1 MNPNDFTERLAKLSP
16 AKRTLLELRLQQ
28 KAAADSVRHTIPR
41 STTRASAPLS
51 FAQQRLWFLNQLE
64 PASPIYNES
73 RAIRLR
79 GSLDVESLQKSLD
92 RIVVRHDVLRT
103 NFITLDGNPQ
113 QTITDSRAVELPVI
127 DLRSCRDI
135 DRESEAHRLLTDVI
149 RRPFDLLRDLL
160 LRVLLLR
167 LAEQEHIL
175 LFVQHHIAS
184 DGWSTSIF
192 WRELTALYEAFTSGR
207 HDPLSE
213 LPIQYADYALWQRD
227 RLSGETLEGQLAY
240 WRKQLE
246 NLAPLQL
253 TPDRARPGADDYAGD
268 RQTFLIP
275 QEVIDGLRRVS
286 RDEGVTLFMTL
297 LAAFQT
303 LLHRYTGQN
312 DIAVGSPIAGRTH
325 PEVEGLIGFFVN
337 TLVLRTEVS
346 GHLTFRQ
353 FLARVRE
360 VAWGAYQHQELPFEK
375 LVAELQPDRNLGRN
389 PLFQVIFAFQNVPRQ
404 TMALPGLQVSQVE
417 VDSGTTKFELALF
430 MWEEHGG
437 LRGRVQYSTALF
449 DADTIE
455 RLLGHFKTMLIGI
468 VTNPDRRLCDL
479 PLLTEREKH
488 QILVEWNDAAID
500 YPKDQ
505 CIHKL
510 FEEHAETDPDAVAL
524 IYDEQKLTYGELN
537 QQANQLAHYLKR
549 RGVGPET
556 LVGLCMER
564 SIEMIVGLLGIL
576 KAGGAYVPLDPQYPK
591 QRLGFMLEDTQ
602 APVLLTQQRLL
613 NDLLEDRG
621 VKIKD
626 SDHRSAILDPRL
638 KVICL
643 DRDGEAI
650 ANESTENLSSGVSA
664 QNLAYVIY
672 TSGSTGKPK
681 GVAITHHNVTRLFAS
696 TDAWFRF
703 DRNDVWTLFHS
714 YAFDFSVWEIWGALL
729 HGGRLVIVPY
739 WVSRSPELFYDLLCK
754 RRVTVLNQTP
764 SGFRQLIHGE
774 QTSAQSQELAL
785 RLILF
790 GGEALE
796 LQSLKPWFDRHG
808 DQSPRLVNMYGIT
821 ETTVHVTYRPIKARD
836 IGERLGSPIGVRIP
850 DLNLYILDPN
860 RNPSPI
866 GIPGELHI
874 GGAGLARG
882 YINRPELTAEKFI
895 VNPFN
900 SKGGALIYRTGDL
913 ARFLPDG
920 NVEFLGRI
928 DDQVKIRGFRIELG
942 EIEAVLSQH
951 PAVLETVV
959 VARDDAPS
967 GKRLVAYV
975 VHRDDAD
982 ISVNELRSFLKQKLP
997 DYMIPSAFAV
1007 LDVLPLTP
1015 NGKVERKAL
1024 PAPGPSRPELEQWY
1038 QAPRTPAEEMLV
1050 EIWAEVLKLESIGV
1064 HDNFFDLGGHSLLAT
1079 QVISRIRG
1087 SFQVEVPLRAL
1098 FESPTVAGLA
1108 GHIEEARRKEQ
1119 GLQPP
1124 PSLTVSKE
1132 RESLSFAQQRLWFI
1146 DQLEPQSAVYNVPG
1160 ALRIRGTLDVAV
1172 LELSLNEI
1180 VRRHQALRTA
1190 FSIVEG
1196 QPVQV
1201 VSPSLRI
1208 SLPVGDLTDRPAT
1221 EREEEARRLA
1231 REEAQRPFDLARGPL
1246 LRVTLLRL
1254 GEQDHV
1260 LLLTMHHIVCDGW
1273 SMGVLYREL
1282 SLLYEAFSKGLP
1294 SPLSDLPI
1302 QYADFAV
1309 WQRQWLQGEVLETQ
1323 LSYWKKQLEGVPAVI
1338 NLPTDRPR
1346 PAVQSYRGAR
1356 QSFELSEELTGA
1368 LKILSRKHH
1377 VTVFMTLLA
1386 AFQTLLHRYTG
1397 QHDIV
1402 IGSPIANRNRTEIE
1416 GLIGFFVNT
1425 LVLRSDLSGNPSFT
1439 GLLARVRN
1447 VALGAYA
1454 HQDVPFEKLVEEFQP
1469 QRSLSHSPLFQV
1481 MFVLQNAPPMVRE
1494 FGGLMFSSFA
1504 VGSETAKFDLT
1515 LSMREEAKGLR
1526 GSLEYSTDLFDA
1538 ATIDRMIRHFERLLQ
1553 GIVAGPDR
1561 HISDLPILT
1570 DAEKH
1575 QLLVEWNNT
1584 ATDYPHDACIHEL
1597 FEEQVKKSPDA
1608 IAVVFEDQQLTYG
1621 ELNRRA
1627 NQLAHYLRKLG
1638 VGPEVLV
1645 GICMERSLEMII
1657 GLIGILK
1664 AGGAYVPLD
1673 PEYPKERLAFMMA
1686 DAQVAV
1692 LLTQGGLTED
1702 SGSWIENRHPLSS
1715 IPSTLLRTG
1724 LDPRIK
1730 AVCLDRNWDEIGQ
1743 ESQDNLENGT
1753 TAENLAYVI
1762 YTSGSTGTPKGVEV
1776 LHRGVTRL
1784 VFGVDYVQLD
1794 ANQAS
1799 LHLAPISF
1807 DASTFEIWGALL
1819 HGAKCI
1825 LYPDGVPIAG
1835 ELGNL
1840 IHRHKVT
1847 RLWLTASLFNALI
1860 DEAPETLSEIHQL
1873 LIGGEALSVSHVRR
1887 ALVMLPHTKIINGYG
1902 PTESTTFA
1910 CCCSIPKQLS
1920 EPTRSI
1926 PIGWPIGN
1934 TQVYILDGNM
1944 NPSPIGV
1951 PGEVYIGGDGLA
1963 RGYLDQP
1970 ELTAER
1976 FIPNPFAETPGAR
1989 LYKSGDM
1996 ARYLWDGNIEF
2007 LGRIDGQVKIH
2018 GYRIE
2023 LEEIEAVLG
2032 KNPTVRENV
2041 VIVREDV
2048 PGDRR
2053 LVAYVVVD
2061 QEPNPSASDLHA
2073 FLKQK
2078 LPQYMT
2084 PSTFVF
2090 LSSLPLTPNG
2100 KVDRRTLPAPER
2112 MELESG
2118 SCFVAPRNDVE
2129 CQLVQIYAKLL
2140 GTQNVGIKDNFFD
2153 LGGHSLLAVRAIN
2166 QMEKTFGKRLPL
2178 AALFQA
2184 PTVEQ
2189 LAPLLREENPLLRW
2203 SSLAPIQTKG
2213 SKFPFFWV
2221 HGEASDSLL
2230 PQYLGT
2236 DQPVYALRHQ
2246 SENGSQALY
2255 TTVESIAAHYLDEI
2269 RTVQTSGPYHLGGY
2283 CFGGMVA
2290 FEIAQQLKKQG
2301 EEVALLA
2308 LLEPSS
2314 PRNREFSIRLNVNG
2328 SPNNGSIGND
2338 IRRHLRNLAALRAK
2352 DKISYFLPRS
2362 KVKIRETIVNI
2373 SAPVARVAQK
2383 AICKL
2388 CLTFGYRLP
2397 PWLRSHYIL
2406 TVYAKAIRIYVP
2418 KSYLGRVIIFTC
2430 EENLFALQSWD
2441 ALALEGIH
2449 VHEIPGHHENVLKE
2463 PHVGVWAEKLKI
2475 CLQSVNE

>member
-92 RIVVRHDVLRT
+92 RIVARHDVLRT
-103 NFITLDGNPQ
+103 NFMTLDGNPQ
-113 QTITDSRAVELPVI
+113 QTITDTRAVELPVI

-149 RRPFDLLRDLL
+149 RRPFDLSRDLL

-167 LAEQEHIL
+167 IAEQEHIL

-207 HDPLSE
+207 PDPLSE
-213 LPIQYADYALWQRD
+213 LPIQYADYSLWQRD

-275 QEVIDGLRRVS
+275 QEVTDGLRRLS
-286 RDEGVTLFMTL
+286 RVEGVTLFMTL
-297 LAAFQT
+297 LAALQT
-303 LLHRYTGQN
+303 LLHRYTGQS

-417 VDSGTTKFELALF
+417 VDSGTTKFDLALF
-430 MWEEHGG
+430 MWEEHLG

-455 RLLGHFKTMLIGI
+455 RLLGHFETLLIGI

-479 PLLTEREKH
+479 PILTEREKH

-505 CIHKL
+505 GIHKL
-510 FEEHAETDPDAVAL
+510 FEEHAEREPDAVAL
-524 IYDEQKLTYGELN
+524 IYDEHRLTYGELN
-537 QQANQLAHYLKR
+537 QQANQLAHYLKK

-556 LVGLCMER
+556 LVCLCMER
-564 SIEMIVGLLGIL
+564 SIEMIIGLLGIL

-602 APVLLTQQRLL
+602 APVLLTQQRLV

-626 SDHRSAILDPRL
+626 SDDRSAILDPRL

-821 ETTVHVTYRPIKARD
+821 ETTVHATYQPIGALD
-836 IGERLGSPIGVRIP
+836 VGERLGSPIGVRIP
-850 DLNLYILDPN
+850 DLELYILDPN
-860 RNPSPI
+860 RNPAPI
-866 GIPGELHI
+866 GIPGELHV

-1050 EIWAEVLKLESIGV
+1050 EIWAEVLKLASIGV

-1124 PSLTVSKE
+1124 PSLTVSRE

-1160 ALRIRGTLDVAV
+1160 ALRIRGRLDVAV

-1180 VRRHQALRTA
+1180 VRRHQALRTT

-1208 SLPVGDLTDRPAT
+1208 SLPVVDLTDRPEA

-1294 SPLSDLPI
+1294 SPLSGLPI
-1302 QYADFAV
+1302 QYAYFAV
-1309 WQRQWLQGEVLETQ
+1309 WQQKWLQGEVLETQ
-1323 LSYWKKQLEGVPAVI
+1323 LSYWKKQFEGVPAVI
-1338 NLPTDRPR
+1338 NLSTDRPW

-1356 QSFELSEELTGA
+1356 QPFELSEELTGA
-1368 LKILSRKHH
+1368 LKILSRKQH
-1377 VTVFMTLLA
+1377 VTLFMTLLA
-1386 AFQTLLHRYTG
+1386 AFQTLLHRYTA

-1494 FGGLMFSSFA
+1494 FGGLTFSSFA

-1645 GICMERSLEMII
+1645 GICMDRSLQMII

-1686 DAQVAV
+1686 DTQAPV
-1692 LLTQGGLTED
+1692 LLTTRRLLEGLPEYA
-1702 SGSWIENRHPLSS
+1702 GRV
-1715 IPSTLLRTG
+1715 
-1724 LDPRIK
+1724 
-1730 AVCLDRNWDEIGQ
+1730 VCLDNEWEAISSHN
-1743 ESQDNLENGT
+1743 EQDPVSAVSGENS
-1753 TAENLAYVI
+1753 AYGI
-1762 YTSGSTGTPKGVEV
+1762 YTSGSTGRPKAVAMS
-1776 LHRGVTRL
+1776 HRSL
-1784 VFGVDYVQLD
+1784 CNLLSWQLENFAD
-1794 ANQAS
+1794 PMPARTLQFAS
-1799 LHLAPISF
+1799 LSF
-1807 DASTFEIWGALL
+1807 DVSFQEIFATFCSGGTLILMREELRRDPVGLLRYLHDQSVKRMFLPFVALHQLAETAAEEKAVPPTLREI
-1819 HGAKCI
+1819 I
-1825 LYPDGVPIAG
+1825 TAG
-1835 ELGNL
+1835 EQLQ
-1840 IHRHKVT
+1840 IT
-1847 RLWLTASLFNALI
+1847 QPIISLFNKLK
-1860 DEAPETLSEIHQL
+1860 DCKLHNHYGPSE
-1873 LIGGEALSVSHVRR
+1873 SHVVT
-1887 ALVMLPHTKIINGYG
+1887 AFTLGGPPDAWSSLP
-1902 PTESTTFA
+1902 
-1910 CCCSIPKQLS
+1910 
-1920 EPTRSI
+1920 
-1926 PIGWPIGN
+1926 PIGRPISN
-1934 TQVYILDGNM
+1934 TQIFLFDEYL
-1944 NPSPIGV
+1944 NPVPIGV
-1951 PGEVYIGGDGLA
+1951 CGEVYIGGDGLA
-1963 RGYLDQP
+1963 RGYLNRP

-1976 FIPNPFAETPGAR
+1976 FVPHPFSTDPDVR
-1989 LYKSGDM
+1989 LYRTGDL
-1996 ARYLWDGNIEF
+1996 ARYRSDGNIEF
-2007 LGRIDGQVKIH
+2007 LGRVDNQVKIR
-2018 GYRIE
+2018 GFRVE
-2023 LEEIEAVLG
+2023 LGEIEAALNKYSSV
-2032 KNPTVRENV
+2032 KECV
-2041 VIVREDV
+2041 VIARARDSSEEKE
-2048 PGDRR
+2048 
-2053 LVAYVVVD
+2053 LIAYIV
-2061 QEPNPSASDLHA
+2061 
-2073 FLKQK
+2073 
-2078 LPQYMT
+2078 
-2084 PSTFVF
+2084 ST
-2090 LSSLPLTPNG
+2090 
-2100 KVDRRTLPAPER
+2100 
-2112 MELESG
+2112 
-2118 SCFVAPRNDVE
+2118 
-2129 CQLVQIYAKLL
+2129 
-2140 GTQNVGIKDNFFD
+2140 
-2153 LGGHSLLAVRAIN
+2153 
-2166 QMEKTFGKRLPL
+2166 
-2178 AALFQA
+2178 
-2184 PTVEQ
+2184 
-2189 LAPLLREENPLLRW
+2189 EE
-2203 SSLAPIQTKG
+2203 SLA
-2213 SKFPFFWV
+2213 
-2221 HGEASDSLL
+2221 
-2230 PQYLGT
+2230 
-2236 DQPVYALRHQ
+2236 
-2246 SENGSQALY
+2246 
-2255 TTVESIAAHYLDEI
+2255 
-2269 RTVQTSGPYHLGGY
+2269 
-2283 CFGGMVA
+2283 
-2290 FEIAQQLKKQG
+2290 
-2301 EEVALLA
+2301 
-2308 LLEPSS
+2308 
-2314 PRNREFSIRLNVNG
+2314 
-2328 SPNNGSIGND
+2328 
-2338 IRRHLRNLAALRAK
+2338 
-2352 DKISYFLPRS
+2352 
-2362 KVKIRETIVNI
+2362 
-2373 SAPVARVAQK
+2373 
-2383 AICKL
+2383 
-2388 CLTFGYRLP
+2388 
-2397 PWLRSHYIL
+2397 
-2406 TVYAKAIRIYVP
+2406 
-2418 KSYLGRVIIFTC
+2418 
-2430 EENLFALQSWD
+2430 
-2441 ALALEGIH
+2441 
-2449 VHEIPGHHENVLKE
+2449 
-2463 PHVGVWAEKLKI
+2463 
-2475 CLQSVNE
+2475 SVNELRRFLEGKL

>member
-64 PASPIYNES
+64 PANPIYNES

-92 RIVVRHDVLRT
+92 RIVARHDVLRT
-103 NFITLDGNPQ
+103 NFMTLDGNPQ
-113 QTITDSRAVELPVI
+113 QTITDTRAVELPVI

-149 RRPFDLLRDLL
+149 RRPFDLSRDLL

-207 HDPLSE
+207 PDPLSE

-404 TMALPGLQVSQVE
+404 TMALPGLEVSQVE
-417 VDSGTTKFELALF
+417 VDSGTTKFDLALF
-430 MWEEHGG
+430 MWEEHLG

-455 RLLGHFKTMLIGI
+455 RLLGHFETMLIGI

-488 QILVEWNDAAID
+488 QILVEWNNRATVYPNDA
-500 YPKDQ
+500 
-505 CIHKL
+505 CIHEL
-510 FEEHAETDPDAVAL
+510 FEEQVKKLPDAIAVVL
-524 IYDEQKLTYGELN
+524 EDQQLTYRELN
-537 QQANQLAHYLKR
+537 RRANQLAHYLRKL
-549 RGVGPET
+549 GVGPEV
-556 LVGLCMER
+556 LVGICMDR
-564 SIEMIVGLLGIL
+564 SLEMIIGLLGIL
-576 KAGGAYVPLDPQYPK
+576 KAGGAYVPLDPEYPK
-591 QRLGFMLEDTQ
+591 ERLRFMLEDTQ
-602 APVLLTQQRLL
+602 APVLLTTWRLL
-613 NDLLEDRG
+613 EGLPEYAGR
-621 VKIKD
+621 V
-626 SDHRSAILDPRL
+626 
-638 KVICL
+638 VCL
-643 DRDGEAI
+643 DNEWEAI
-650 ANESTENLSSGVSA
+650 SSHNAQDPVSA
-664 QNLAYVIY
+664 VSGENSAYGIY

-681 GVAITHHNVTRLFAS
+681 AVAMSHRSLCNLLSWQLENFADPIPARTLQFAS
-696 TDAWFRF
+696 LSFDVSFQEIFATFCSGGTLILMREELRRDPVGLLRYLHDRSVKRMFLPFVALHQLAETAAEEKAVPPTLREIITAGEQLQITQPIISLFNKLKDCKLRNHYGPSESHVVTAFTLGGPPDAW
-703 DRNDVWTLFHS
+703 S
-714 YAFDFSVWEIWGALL
+714 
-729 HGGRLVIVPY
+729 
-739 WVSRSPELFYDLLCK
+739 
-754 RRVTVLNQTP
+754 
-764 SGFRQLIHGE
+764 
-774 QTSAQSQELAL
+774 
-785 RLILF
+785 
-790 GGEALE
+790 
-796 LQSLKPWFDRHG
+796 SLPPIG
-808 DQSPRLVNMYGIT
+808 
-821 ETTVHVTYRPIKARD
+821 RPISNTQIFLFD
-836 IGERLGSPIGVRIP
+836 EYLNPVPIGVC
-850 DLNLYILDPN
+850 
-860 RNPSPI
+860 
-866 GIPGELHI
+866 GEVYI
-874 GGAGLARG
+874 GGDGLARG
-882 YINRPELTAEKFI
+882 YLNRPELTAERF
-895 VNPFN
+895 VPHPF
-900 SKGGALIYRTGDL
+900 STDPDARLYRTGDL
-913 ARFLPDG
+913 ARYRSDG
-920 NVEFLGRI
+920 NIEFLGRV
-928 DDQVKIRGFRIELG
+928 DNQVKIRGFRVELG
-942 EIEAVLSQH
+942 EIESALGQH
-951 PAVLETVV
+951 PAVCEAVV
-959 VARDDAPS
+959 LAREDDPDDPLTS
-967 GKRLVAYV
+967 PRTGKRLVAYV
-975 VHRDDAD
+975 IANDGSPFH
-982 ISVNELRSFLKQKLP
+982 NELGSFLKQKLP
-997 DYMIPSAFAV
+997 DYMVPSAFV
-1007 LDVLPLTP
+1007 LLDAFPLTA
-1015 NGKVERKAL
+1015 NGKIDRKAL
-1024 PAPGPSRPELEQWY
+1024 PAPDHSRREVEEGY

-1124 PSLTVSKE
+1124 PSLTVSRE

-1160 ALRIRGTLDVAV
+1160 ALRIRGRLDVAV

-1180 VRRHQALRTA
+1180 VRRHQALRTT

-1309 WQRQWLQGEVLETQ
+1309 WQREWLQGEVLETQ

-1346 PAVQSYRGAR
+1346 PSLQSYRGAR
-1356 QSFELSEELTGA
+1356 QSFELSEELTSA

-1386 AFQTLLHRYTG
+1386 AFQTLLHRYTS

-1416 GLIGFFVNT
+1416 SLIGFFVNT

-1494 FGGLMFSSFA
+1494 FGGLTFSSFA

-1645 GICMERSLEMII
+1645 GICMDRSLEMII
-1657 GLIGILK
+1657 GLLGILK

-1686 DAQVAV
+1686 DTQAPF
-1692 LLTQGGLTED
+1692 LLT
-1702 SGSWIENRHPLSS
+1702 
-1715 IPSTLLRTG
+1715 
-1724 LDPRIK
+1724 
-1730 AVCLDRNWDEIGQ
+1730 
-1743 ESQDNLENGT
+1743 
-1753 TAENLAYVI
+1753 
-1762 YTSGSTGTPKGVEV
+1762 
-1776 LHRGVTRL
+1776 TR
-1784 VFGVDYVQLD
+1784 
-1794 ANQAS
+1794 
-1799 LHLAPISF
+1799 
-1807 DASTFEIWGALL
+1807 
-1819 HGAKCI
+1819 
-1825 LYPDGVPIAG
+1825 
-1835 ELGNL
+1835 
-1840 IHRHKVT
+1840 
-1847 RLWLTASLFNALI
+1847 
-1860 DEAPETLSEIHQL
+1860 QL
-1873 LIGGEALSVSHVRR
+1873 LE
-1887 ALVMLPHTKIINGYG
+1887 
-1902 PTESTTFA
+1902 
-1910 CCCSIPKQLS
+1910 
-1920 EPTRSI
+1920 
-1926 PIGWPIGN
+1926 
-1934 TQVYILDGNM
+1934 
-1944 NPSPIGV
+1944 
-1951 PGEVYIGGDGLA
+1951 
-1963 RGYLDQP
+1963 
-1970 ELTAER
+1970 
-1976 FIPNPFAETPGAR
+1976 
-1989 LYKSGDM
+1989 
-1996 ARYLWDGNIEF
+1996 
-2007 LGRIDGQVKIH
+2007 
-2018 GYRIE
+2018 
-2023 LEEIEAVLG
+2023 
-2032 KNPTVRENV
+2032 
-2041 VIVREDV
+2041 
-2048 PGDRR
+2048 
-2053 LVAYVVVD
+2053 
-2061 QEPNPSASDLHA
+2061 
-2073 FLKQK
+2073 
-2078 LPQYMT
+2078 
-2084 PSTFVF
+2084 
-2090 LSSLPLTPNG
+2090 
-2100 KVDRRTLPAPER
+2100 
-2112 MELESG
+2112 
-2118 SCFVAPRNDVE
+2118 
-2129 CQLVQIYAKLL
+2129 
-2140 GTQNVGIKDNFFD
+2140 
-2153 LGGHSLLAVRAIN
+2153 
-2166 QMEKTFGKRLPL
+2166 
-2178 AALFQA
+2178 
-2184 PTVEQ
+2184 
-2189 LAPLLREENPLLRW
+2189 
-2203 SSLAPIQTKG
+2203 
-2213 SKFPFFWV
+2213 
-2221 HGEASDSLL
+2221 
-2230 PQYLGT
+2230 
-2236 DQPVYALRHQ
+2236 
-2246 SENGSQALY
+2246 
-2255 TTVESIAAHYLDEI
+2255 
-2269 RTVQTSGPYHLGGY
+2269 
-2283 CFGGMVA
+2283 
-2290 FEIAQQLKKQG
+2290 
-2301 EEVALLA
+2301 
-2308 LLEPSS
+2308 
-2314 PRNREFSIRLNVNG
+2314 
-2328 SPNNGSIGND
+2328 
-2338 IRRHLRNLAALRAK
+2338 
-2352 DKISYFLPRS
+2352 
-2362 KVKIRETIVNI
+2362 
-2373 SAPVARVAQK
+2373 
-2383 AICKL
+2383 
-2388 CLTFGYRLP
+2388 
-2397 PWLRSHYIL
+2397 
-2406 TVYAKAIRIYVP
+2406 
-2418 KSYLGRVIIFTC
+2418 
-2430 EENLFALQSWD
+2430 
-2441 ALALEGIH
+2441 
-2449 VHEIPGHHENVLKE
+2449 
-2463 PHVGVWAEKLKI
+2463 
-2475 CLQSVNE
+2475 

>member
-1 MNPNDFTERLAKLSP
+1 MKPDNFTERLAKLSP

-28 KAAADSVRHTIPR
+28 IAAADSVRHTIPR

-79 GSLDVESLQKSLD
+79 GSLDVESLQKSLN
-92 RIVVRHDVLRT
+92 RIVARHDVLRT
-103 NFITLDGNPQ
+103 NFIMLDGNPQ

-149 RRPFDLLRDLL
+149 RRPFDLSRDLL

-207 HDPLSE
+207 PDPLSE

-253 TPDRARPGADDYAGD
+253 TPDRTRPGADDYAGD

-417 VDSGTTKFELALF
+417 IDSGTTKFDLALF
-430 MWEEHGG
+430 LWEEYGG

-455 RLLGHFKTMLIGI
+455 RLLGHFETMLIGI
-468 VTNPDRRLCDL
+468 VTNPDRRLCNL

-488 QILVEWNDAAID
+488 QILVEWNNRATV
-500 YPKDQ
+500 YP
-505 CIHKL
+505 
-510 FEEHAETDPDAVAL
+510 
-524 IYDEQKLTYGELN
+524 N
-537 QQANQLAHYLKR
+537 
-549 RGVGPET
+549 
-556 LVGLCMER
+556 
-564 SIEMIVGLLGIL
+564 
-576 KAGGAYVPLDPQYPK
+576 
-591 QRLGFMLEDTQ
+591 
-602 APVLLTQQRLL
+602 
-613 NDLLEDRG
+613 
-621 VKIKD
+621 
-626 SDHRSAILDPRL
+626 
-638 KVICL
+638 
-643 DRDGEAI
+643 
-650 ANESTENLSSGVSA
+650 
-664 QNLAYVIY
+664 
-672 TSGSTGKPK
+672 
-681 GVAITHHNVTRLFAS
+681 
-696 TDAWFRF
+696 
-703 DRNDVWTLFHS
+703 
-714 YAFDFSVWEIWGALL
+714 
-729 HGGRLVIVPY
+729 
-739 WVSRSPELFYDLLCK
+739 
-754 RRVTVLNQTP
+754 
-764 SGFRQLIHGE
+764 
-774 QTSAQSQELAL
+774 
-785 RLILF
+785 
-790 GGEALE
+790 
-796 LQSLKPWFDRHG
+796 
-808 DQSPRLVNMYGIT
+808 
-821 ETTVHVTYRPIKARD
+821 
-836 IGERLGSPIGVRIP
+836 
-850 DLNLYILDPN
+850 
-860 RNPSPI
+860 
-866 GIPGELHI
+866 
-874 GGAGLARG
+874 
-882 YINRPELTAEKFI
+882 
-895 VNPFN
+895 
-900 SKGGALIYRTGDL
+900 
-913 ARFLPDG
+913 
-920 NVEFLGRI
+920 
-928 DDQVKIRGFRIELG
+928 
-942 EIEAVLSQH
+942 
-951 PAVLETVV
+951 
-959 VARDDAPS
+959 
-967 GKRLVAYV
+967 
-975 VHRDDAD
+975 
-982 ISVNELRSFLKQKLP
+982 
-997 DYMIPSAFAV
+997 
-1007 LDVLPLTP
+1007 
-1015 NGKVERKAL
+1015 
-1024 PAPGPSRPELEQWY
+1024 
-1038 QAPRTPAEEMLV
+1038 
-1050 EIWAEVLKLESIGV
+1050 
-1064 HDNFFDLGGHSLLAT
+1064 
-1079 QVISRIRG
+1079 
-1087 SFQVEVPLRAL
+1087 
-1098 FESPTVAGLA
+1098 
-1108 GHIEEARRKEQ
+1108 
-1119 GLQPP
+1119 
-1124 PSLTVSKE
+1124 
-1132 RESLSFAQQRLWFI
+1132 
-1146 DQLEPQSAVYNVPG
+1146 
-1160 ALRIRGTLDVAV
+1160 
-1172 LELSLNEI
+1172 
-1180 VRRHQALRTA
+1180 
-1190 FSIVEG
+1190 
-1196 QPVQV
+1196 
-1201 VSPSLRI
+1201 
-1208 SLPVGDLTDRPAT
+1208 
-1221 EREEEARRLA
+1221 
-1231 REEAQRPFDLARGPL
+1231 
-1246 LRVTLLRL
+1246 
-1254 GEQDHV
+1254 
-1260 LLLTMHHIVCDGW
+1260 
-1273 SMGVLYREL
+1273 
-1282 SLLYEAFSKGLP
+1282 
-1294 SPLSDLPI
+1294 
-1302 QYADFAV
+1302 
-1309 WQRQWLQGEVLETQ
+1309 
-1323 LSYWKKQLEGVPAVI
+1323 
-1338 NLPTDRPR
+1338 
-1346 PAVQSYRGAR
+1346 
-1356 QSFELSEELTGA
+1356 
-1368 LKILSRKHH
+1368 
-1377 VTVFMTLLA
+1377 
-1386 AFQTLLHRYTG
+1386 
-1397 QHDIV
+1397 
-1402 IGSPIANRNRTEIE
+1402 
-1416 GLIGFFVNT
+1416 
-1425 LVLRSDLSGNPSFT
+1425 
-1439 GLLARVRN
+1439 
-1447 VALGAYA
+1447 
-1454 HQDVPFEKLVEEFQP
+1454 
-1469 QRSLSHSPLFQV
+1469 
-1481 MFVLQNAPPMVRE
+1481 
-1494 FGGLMFSSFA
+1494 
-1504 VGSETAKFDLT
+1504 
-1515 LSMREEAKGLR
+1515 
-1526 GSLEYSTDLFDA
+1526 
-1538 ATIDRMIRHFERLLQ
+1538 
-1553 GIVAGPDR
+1553 
-1561 HISDLPILT
+1561 
-1570 DAEKH
+1570 
-1575 QLLVEWNNT
+1575 
-1584 ATDYPHDACIHEL
+1584 DACIHEL

-1608 IAVVFEDQQLTYG
+1608 IAVVLEDQQLTYR

-1645 GICMERSLEMII
+1645 GICMDRSLEMII
-1657 GLIGILK
+1657 GLLGILK

-1692 LLTQGGLTED
+1692 LLTQEGLTED
-1702 SGSWIENRHPLSS
+1702 SGSRIENRHPLSS
-1715 IPSTLLRTG
+1715 I

-1799 LHLAPISF
+1799 LHLAPTSF

-1819 HGAKCI
+1819 HGAKCV
-1825 LYPDGVPIAG
+1825 LYPDRVPIAG
-1835 ELGNL
+1835 ELGDL
-1840 IHRHKVT
+1840 IHKHKVT
-1847 RLWLTASLFNALI
+1847 TLWLTASLFNALI

-1887 ALVMLPHTKIINGYG
+1887 ALVTLPQTKIINGYG

-1910 CCCSIPKQLS
+1910 CCYSIPKQLS

-1934 TQVYILDGNM
+1934 TQVYILDRNL

-1951 PGEVYIGGDGLA
+1951 LGEVYIGGDGLA

-1976 FIPNPFAETPGAR
+1976 FIPHPFAERPGAR
-1989 LYKSGDM
+1989 LYKTGDM
-1996 ARYLWDGNIEF
+1996 ARYLWDRNIEF

-2129 CQLVQIYAKLL
+2129 CQLVQIYAQLL

-2314 PRNREFSIRLNVNG
+2314 PRNREFSIPLNMNTAG

-2362 KVKIRETIVNI
+2362 KIKIRATIVNI
-2373 SAPVARVAQK
+2373 SAPVARLAQK

-2388 CLTFGYRLP
+2388 CLTFGYPLP
-2397 PWLRSHYIL
+2397 PWLRSRYIL
-2406 TVYAKAIRIYVP
+2406 TVYAKAIRKYVP

-2430 EENLFALQSWD
+2430 EGNLFALQSWD
-2441 ALALEGIH
+2441 SLALEGIH
-2449 VHEIPGHHENVLKE
+2449 VHEIPGHHENILKE